1 MFRIFVFYFSILFY
15 RIKANFAHP
24 PRLSNF
30 QESFTLPLPPS
41 PPLPSPT
48 PSLPSIKYSRVL
60 VFMIKIFF
68 YNWNQCCLKFLS
80 NCLTLGKNGWKCANN
95 HYGWHQMGKPKW
107 NTVNQEMIKKYRSSE
122 KWGSVHM
129 RKIIPPRKGNNSNEI
144 PP

>member
-30 QESFTLPLPPS
+30 QESFTPPTPPPPPLPS

-68 YNWNQCCLKFLS
+68 YNWNQCCPKFLS
-80 NCLTLGKNGWKCANN
+80 NCLTLDKNGWKCANN

-122 KWGSVHM
+122 KWGAVHM
-129 RKIIPPRKGNNSNEI
+129 RKIIPPR
-144 PP
+144 